1 MINKKNIF
9 HVLCFGTLLVIVSAC
24 SSTSAIPDGEQLYT
38 GMKNTQ
44 YDHYESSTYADA
56 VREEL
61 DIVLATKPNASLLG
75 SPSITSPLKFGLWIW
90 NAFSQDSTAFSK
102 WIVKAF
108 GSKPVLM
115 SYANPDLHVSVGK
128 SLLKKRGYFENQ
140 ITYERLPQH
149 NPKKM
154 KLQYKVDMGRL
165 WHIDSLQYLGFTPQ
179 AYRLMES
186 DTANAAIHKGDPF
199 DVASLEEERQRL
211 QTLFLE
217 NGYYYYQKS
226 DLSYLAD
233 TISHPGKVQV
243 RLQQADS
250 IDSKSLYPWVIGHVD
265 INLKHNI
272 FEQPDTVRH
281 GRRFDV
287 HFSGRRP
294 AIRTRVI
301 NNNLTLRK
309 GDLYSYTKHQISLQ
323 KINATGIFSQ
333 VNFNFAPQT
342 DSSLLAKDNLLAHN
356 HLLQIDSNRVDTLN
370 MTIDCIFDK
379 PYDFYIEAY
388 GRGKTSGKVGPELI
402 MGLTKRNAFHGGE
415 LLNVRLHGAYE
426 WETGRKDRGTSTG
439 INSYEYGAEASI
451 QFPRIL
457 DPFREIKRRWF
468 NNKRKNAD
476 NLPLVTNP
484 QSPRK
489 RKIFYE
495 TPLTTLKAA
504 TDVINRANYF
514 KRHVVSGELTYDWKS
529 SAQKQ
534 YSFSPLI
541 LTYEYMSART
551 EKFDS
556 LVSEMPYLKTSL
568 ADQLVPKMQFSYTY
582 QSPSTYL
589 NPIKWWTT
597 ISEAS
602 NILSLGYM
610 LAGKKWNDKDKEMF
624 HNPYAQFFKVETNF
638 TKTWSLSNKST
649 FAAHASAGVVYSYGN
664 STYAPY
670 TEHFYVGGA
679 NTIRAFNA
687 REIGPGKYVSA
698 NRLLSYVEQT
708 GDVKVV
714 ANLEYRPHL
723 LGSLYGALFIDAG
736 NVWRLDDEI
745 PGGKFDW
752 KNVFQQMAVGTGVGL
767 RYDLDYFMIR
777 IDWGIGLHVP
787 YDTGKTGFYNISHFK
802 DAQTLHF
809 AIGLP
814 F

>member
-1 MINKKNIF
+1 MTNRRLIIRLIPF
-9 HVLCFGTLLVIVSAC
+9 VLLLIIMSAC
-24 SSTSAIPDGEQLYT
+24 SSTSAIPDGEYLYT
-38 GMKNTQ
+38 GMKSTQ
-44 YDHYESSTYADA
+44 YENYQSSTYADA

-61 DIVLATKPNASLLG
+61 DIVLATTPNASLLG
-75 SPSITSPLKFGLWIW
+75 SPSVTSPFKFGLWIW

-115 SYANPDLHVSVGK
+115 SYANPDLHASVGK
-128 SLLKKRGYFENQ
+128 SLLKKRGYFNNQ
-140 ITYERLPQH
+140 ITYEKLPQS

-154 KLQYKVDMGRL
+154 KLQYKVDMGEL
-165 WHIDSLQYLGFTPQ
+165 WRIDSLQYLGFTPQ
-179 AYRLMES
+179 AYRLIEEDS
-186 DTANAAIHKGDPF
+186 VNAAIHNGDPF

-217 NGYYYYQKS
+217 HGYYYYQKS

-233 TISHPGKVQV
+233 TISRPGIVQV

-250 IDSKSLYPWVIGHVD
+250 VDSKALHPWVIGHVD
-265 INLKHNI
+265 INLKHSL
-272 FEQPDTVRH
+272 FEHPDTVRH

-287 HFSGRRP
+287 HFLGRRP
-294 AIRTRVI
+294 SIRTRVI

-309 GDLYSYTKHQISLQ
+309 GDLYNYTKHQISQQ

-333 VNFNFAPQT
+333 VNFTFTPKE
-342 DSSLLAKDNLLAHN
+342 DSLQSTQDALLAQNPS
-356 HLLQIDSNRVDTLN
+356 LQNDTNKVDTLN
-370 MTIDCIFDK
+370 MTVDCIFDK
-379 PYDFYIEAY
+379 PYDFYVEAY

-402 MGLTKRNAFHGGE
+402 VGLTKRNAFRGGE
-415 LLNVRLHGAYE
+415 LFNMRLHGAYE

-451 QFPRIL
+451 QFPRML
-457 DPFREIKRRWF
+457 NPFREIRMRWL
-468 NNKRKNAD
+468 NNKRKKTGSTSMSLNNKA
-476 NLPLVTNP
+476 
-484 QSPRK
+484 PRK

-495 TPLTTLKAA
+495 TPMTTLKAA
-504 TDVINRANYF
+504 SDVINRANYF

-529 SAQKQ
+529 SAEKQ
-534 YSFSPLI
+534 YSFSPLV

-551 EKFDS
+551 AKFDS
-556 LVSEMPYLKTSL
+556 LANEMPYLKTSL
-568 ADQLVPKMQFSYTY
+568 ADQFIPKMQFTYTY

-610 LAGKKWNDKDKEMF
+610 LAGKKWNEKDKEMF
-624 HNPYAQFFKVETNF
+624 HNPYAQFVKIETNF
-638 TKTWSLSNKST
+638 TKTWTLSNKST

-664 STYAPY
+664 SSYAPY
-670 TEHFYVGGA
+670 AEHFYVGGA

-687 REIGPGKYVSA
+687 REIGPGKYLSS

-723 LGSLYGALFIDAG
+723 LGSLYGALFVDAG

-745 PGGKFDW
+745 PDGKFNW

-787 YDTGKTGFYNISHFK
+787 YDTGKSGFYNISHFK